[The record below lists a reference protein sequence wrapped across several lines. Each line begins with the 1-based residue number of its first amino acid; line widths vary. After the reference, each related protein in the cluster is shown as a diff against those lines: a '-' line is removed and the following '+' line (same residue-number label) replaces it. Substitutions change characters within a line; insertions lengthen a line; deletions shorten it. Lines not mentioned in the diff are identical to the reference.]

1 MTLRPEV
8 YCAKCGVK
16 VPYKLESSM
25 EETSVQEVSFKFL
38 ETRALCRICGERVYV
53 PAVNDKNV
61 YERHKAYYAK
71 LDELRELE
79 EPDDVKGA

>member
-8 YCAKCGVK
+8 YCVRCGVK

-25 EETSVQEVSFKFL
+25 EETSVHEVSFKFL
-38 ETRALCRICGERVYV
+38 ETRARCRICGEQVYV
-53 PAVNDKNV
+53 PAVSDKNV

-71 LDELRELE
+71 LDELKELE
-79 EPDDVKGA
+79 DHE

>member
-8 YCAKCGVK
+8 YCVRCGIK
-16 VPYKLESSM
+16 VSYKLESSM
-25 EETSVQEVSFKFL
+25 EETSVHEVSFKFL
-38 ETRALCRICGERVYV
+38 ETRACCRICGEQVYV

-71 LDELRELE
+71 LDELKELE
-79 EPDDVKGA
+79 DHE

>member
-8 YCAKCGVK
+8 YCTRCGVK
-16 VPYKLESSM
+16 VLYKLESSM
-25 EETSVQEVSFKFL
+25 EETSVHEVSFKFL
-38 ETRALCRICGERVYV
+38 ETRARCRICGEQVYV

-71 LDELRELE
+71 LDELKELE
-79 EPDDVKGA
+79 DHG